1 MAQNSL
7 VAIVNIKNK
16 QMFELY
22 DILKEVQN
30 PYRPD
35 NPYIRF
41 GSTAHFVRFLIMP
54 GKDENTVIYPGEDQD
69 RGEED
74 RRHRLA
80 IWGVFDGT
88 VEAFVND
95 IVTMSPD
102 MDAIWNHCE
111 GYNGNL
117 LNFLTDDKHRIK
129 EQVFYSTFPDDTV
142 ATLNKKRDLR
152 QKIEVILNNA
162 PDKAA
167 ALKDIKKLNA
177 VSFRKTYP
185 LRKNLTF
192 AALGALVLVILILCF
207 VFPLTILVVGAFL
220 GFMYLLLDK
229 PQKEVNAPF
238 AGQTGA
244 LEDEVDSI
252 EAQALIAMDVN
263 RVQPL
268 RLYARENQIAQNQ
281 FNLYLTFKSD
291 NRWLR
296 VLRMRVIMFYINLAG
311 KYLLPPGSLGGLST
325 VHYGV
330 WALMDDNRRL
340 LFMTCYDGTWENY
353 IADFVNHIHPIL
365 DIELHNFV
373 GFSEYG
379 TRDIAS
385 FRRWL
390 RRVQI
395 QSSVFYSGYPDL
407 TVRNMTRDDKVNDGF
422 PSGMFSGNADSWLE
436 QF

>member
-7 VAIVNIKNK
+7 VAIVNIKHK

-22 DILKEVQN
+22 GILKQVQN

-41 GSTAHFVRFLIMP
+41 GNTAHFVRLMIVP
-54 GKDENTVIYPGEDQD
+54 GKNEDTVIYAGEDQD
-69 RGEED
+69 RGQED
-74 RRHRLA
+74 RHHRLA
-80 IWGVFDGT
+80 FWGVFDGT
-88 VEAFVND
+88 VEAFIND
-95 IVTMSPD
+95 IVTLSPD
-102 MDAIWNHCE
+102 MDAIWSKCE

-117 LNFLTDDKHRIK
+117 LQFLTDDKHRVK
-129 EQVFYSTFPDDTV
+129 ENIFYSTFPDDTV
-142 ATLNKKRDLR
+142 ATLNEKRDLR
-152 QKIEVILNNA
+152 QKIEAILDKS
-162 PDKAA
+162 PDNAA
-167 ALKDIKKLNA
+167 ALKEIKKLNKI
-177 VSFRKTYP
+177 SFNKTYP
-185 LRKNLTF
+185 MRKNLTF
-192 AALGALVLVILILCF
+192 AAIGALLLGVLILCF
-207 VFPLTILVVGAFL
+207 VFPLTILVVGGAIGFL
-220 GFMYLLLDK
+220 YLLLAQ
-229 PQKEVNAPF
+229 PYKESNAPF

-244 LEDEVDSI
+244 LEDELASI
-252 EAQALIAMDVN
+252 ETKALVAMDVN
-263 RVQPL
+263 RVETM
-268 RLYARENQIAQNQ
+268 RLYSRENVIAQNQ
-281 FNLYLTFKSD
+281 FNLYLTFKTD

-296 VLRMRVIMFYINLAG
+296 VLRMRVIMFYIGLAG

-325 VHYGV
+325 VHFGV
-330 WALMDDNRRL
+330 WALIDDNRRL

-373 GFSEYG
+373 GFSPYG

-407 TVRNMTRDDKVNDGF
+407 TVRNMSRDDRMNDGF
-422 PSGMFSGNADSWLE
+422 PSGMFSGNAESWLE
-436 QF
+436 RF